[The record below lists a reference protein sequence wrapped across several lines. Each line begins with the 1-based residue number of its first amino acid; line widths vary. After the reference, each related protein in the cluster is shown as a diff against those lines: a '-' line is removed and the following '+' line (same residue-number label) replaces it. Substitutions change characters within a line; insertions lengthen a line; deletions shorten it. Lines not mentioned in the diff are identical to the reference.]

1 MFSNYILIAWR
12 NIVKK
17 PLFSAI
23 NIVGLAIG
31 LMSCILIMLFVRSE
45 SGYDAWMSESDRVV
59 RLHTAYHTP
68 GRPSFLTVRSAGM
81 VMPAVRDF
89 MANEVEVGARLF
101 SMSTTIR
108 KDGEGFEDNVL
119 VGEEYFF
126 ELFDLPLAHGSIES
140 SFAKPNDLLVTE
152 ETAIRYF
159 GRTDVVGETLTLCC
173 VAGRPIELAIS
184 GVLKD
189 LPENT
194 HFNISMLVYMDV
206 QLFSSFDGLLNTWN
220 SVNVYSYFKLREG
233 VSLQQAQARLDYW
246 INNESP
252 YAQNAKDAAGVLNDR
267 KVTDSVELR
276 FMPLEDLHL
285 HAHKHA
291 GNLGDFSELGNDRM
305 VFTFSFVAI
314 LILLIAC
321 VNFMNLSTARAGLR
335 AREVA
340 MRKVLGA
347 SRSQVAVQFL
357 VEAICLVFIAL
368 LLALVGVEVT
378 LPFYNYVLDKS
389 ITFDLLS
396 SPDLFLLLAGIVLI
410 VGLGAGSYPA
420 LVISRYMPG
429 RVLKASESSDSGA
442 SSTLRSAL
450 VVGQFVISI
459 GLLIS
464 TSVVYLQTQH
474 ANNMDLGY
482 TSDNK
487 LVLNIGAAR
496 DNRDALKSQIE
507 AIPDVTGVSYSSE
520 APSQDN
526 ENNTNFTRPGFDNNE
541 PVTAL
546 LNYYSMGYGFFDDY
560 EVTPIAG
567 RVFNKANRSD
577 VFVSGNDD
585 NWGKGSIILNRSA
598 VTKLGFDS
606 PESAIGAV
614 IHSGYG
620 NGMSELTIVGVIP
633 DIYFRSVKFD
643 IRPSVYLLDPNR
655 FSVATISYSSSYSLN
670 KDKAVREAVEQVWRD
685 VVPLEPVNIR
695 YLSDMLERQYQ
706 QENAQMKLLSAFA
719 VLAIA
724 VACLGLYG
732 LAAFS
737 AQRRTKEIGIRKVMG
752 ASVSD
757 IVKLLV
763 WQFTQPVAL
772 ANIIAW
778 PVAVWL
784 MLSWLQ
790 QFPYR
795 IDFWLLIPICIG
807 SGAISVAIAWITV
820 GGNAARVARY
830 KPIKALRHE

>member
-12 NIVKK
+12 NITKK

-23 NIVGLAIG
+23 NIIGLAIG

-45 SGYDAWMSESDRVV
+45 SGYDTWITDSDRVV
-59 RLHTAYHTP
+59 RLHTAYHNP

-101 SMSTTIR
+101 SMNTTIR
-108 KDGEGFEDNVL
+108 KDGEGFDDDVL
-119 VGEEYFF
+119 IGEEYFF
-126 ELFDLPLAHGSIES
+126 ELFDLPLAHGSLEK
-140 SFAKPNDLLVTE
+140 SFSKPNDLLVTE

-194 HFNISMLVYMDV
+194 HLDISMLVYMDV
-206 QLFSSFDGLLNTWN
+206 QLFSTFDGLLNTWN

-233 VSLQQAQARLDYW
+233 VSLAHAQSRLDYW
-246 INNESP
+246 LNNESP
-252 YAQNAKDAAGVLNDR
+252 YAENAKDAGGVMGDR
-267 KVTDSVELR
+267 KVTDSVQLR
-276 FMPLEDLHL
+276 FMPLEKLHL

-291 GNLGDFSELGNDRM
+291 GNIGDFSELGNDRM
-305 VFTFSFVAI
+305 VFTFSLVAL

-321 VNFMNLSTARAGLR
+321 INFMNLSTARAGLR

-347 SRSQVAVQFL
+347 SRGQVAVQFL

-368 LLALVGVEVT
+368 LLALVGVEVA
-378 LPFYNYVLDKS
+378 LPFYNQVLDKT
-389 ITFDLLS
+389 IVFDLFL
-396 SPDLFLLLAGIVLI
+396 SPDLLLSLAGIVLV

-420 LVISRYMPG
+420 LVLSRYMPG
-429 RVLKASESSDSGA
+429 RVLKASKSSDSGGSA
-442 SSTLRSAL
+442 KLRSVL
-450 VVGQFVISI
+450 VVGQFAISI

-487 LVLNIGAAR
+487 LVLDVGSAR
-496 DNRDALKSQIE
+496 DNRDALKSQLE
-507 AIPDVTGVSYSSE
+507 AIADVTGVSYSSE

-526 ENNTNFTRPGFDNNE
+526 ENNTNFTRPGYDNKE

-546 LNYYSMGYGFFDDY
+546 LNYYSMGNGFFDDY
-560 EVTPIAG
+560 QVTPIAG
-567 RVFNKANRSD
+567 RFFNQANSSD
-577 VFVSGNDD
+577 VFTSGNEE
-585 NWGKGSIILNRSA
+585 NWGKGSIVLNQSA
-598 VTKLGFDS
+598 VTKLGFDT

-614 IHSGYG
+614 IHSNYG
-620 NGMSELTIVGVIP
+620 SGMSELRVVGVIP

-655 FSVATISYSSSYSLN
+655 FRVATISYASN
-670 KDKAVREAVEQVWRD
+670 NDKAVREAVEQVWRD
-685 VVPLEPVNIR
+685 VVPLEPVNVR
-695 YLSDMLERQYQ
+695 YLNDMLERQYQ

-719 VLAIA
+719 ILAIA

-737 AQRRTKEIGIRKVMG
+737 AERRTKEIGIRKVMG
-752 ASVSD
+752 AEVSD

-763 WQFTQPVAL
+763 WQFTQPVAI
-772 ANIIAW
+772 ANVIAW
-778 PVAVWL
+778 PAAVWL

-795 IDFWLLIPICIG
+795 IDIYWLIPICIG
-807 SGAISVAIAWITV
+807 AGVISVLIAWLTV
-820 GGNAARVARY
+820 GGNAARVARCA
-830 KPIKALRHE
+830 PISALRHE

>member
-12 NIVKK
+12 NIIKK

-23 NIVGLAIG
+23 NIIGLAIG

-45 SGYDAWMSESDRVV
+45 SGYDAWMTDSSRVV
-59 RLHTAYHTP
+59 RMHTAYINP

-89 MANEVEVGARLF
+89 MPNEIEVGARIF
-101 SMSTTIR
+101 SMNTTIR
-108 KDGEGFEDNVL
+108 KDGEGFEDSVL

-126 ELFDLPLAHGSIES
+126 DIFDLPLVHGSIEQ

-159 GRTDVVGETLTLCC
+159 GRTDVIGETLTLCC

-194 HFNISMLVYMDV
+194 HLDISMLVYMDV
-206 QLFSSFDGLLNTWN
+206 QLFSTFEGLLNTWN

-233 VSLQQAQARLDYW
+233 VQLEQVQERLNYW
-246 INNESP
+246 LNNESP
-252 YAQNAKDAAGVLNDR
+252 YAQNAKDMGGVMGDR
-267 KVTDSVELR
+267 KVTDSVQLR

-285 HAHKHA
+285 HAYKHA
-291 GNLGDFSELGNDRM
+291 GNMGDFTELGNDRM
-305 VFTFSFVAI
+305 VFTFSLVAM

-321 VNFMNLSTARAGLR
+321 INFMNLSTARAGLR

-347 SRSQVAVQFL
+347 SRGQVAVQFL
-357 VEAICLVFIAL
+357 VEAVCLVFISL
-368 LLALVGVEVT
+368 LLALVGVEVA
-378 LPFYNYVLDKS
+378 LPFYNQVLDKS
-389 ITFDLLS
+389 ITFDLFS
-396 SPDLFLLLAGIVLI
+396 SPDLLLLLAGIVLV

-420 LVISRYMPG
+420 LVLSRYMPG
-429 RVLKASESSDSGA
+429 RVLKASKSSDAGG
-442 SSTLRSAL
+442 SSKLRSAL
-450 VVGQFVISI
+450 VVGQFAISI
-459 GLLIS
+459 ALLIS

-487 LVLNIGAAR
+487 LVLNISAAR
-496 DNRDALKSQIE
+496 DNRDALKSQLE
-507 AIPDVTGVSYSSE
+507 AIPEVKGVSFSSE

-526 ENNTNFTRPGFDNNE
+526 ENNTNFTRPGYDDNE

-560 EVTPIAG
+560 NVTPIAG
-567 RVFNKANRSD
+567 RLFNEANSSD
-577 VFVSGNDD
+577 VFIGEEGDTM
-585 NWGKGSIILNRSA
+585 GKGSIVLNRSA

-606 PESAIGAV
+606 PESAIGAA
-614 IHSGYG
+614 IHSSYAGS
-620 NGMSELTIVGVIP
+620 MSELTVVGVIP

-643 IRPSVYLLDPNR
+643 IRPSIYLLDPNR
-655 FSVATISYSSSYSLN
+655 FRVATITYASN
-670 KDKAVREAVEQVWRD
+670 NDKAVREAVEKVWRS

-695 YLSDMLERQYQ
+695 YLNDMLERQYQ
-706 QENAQMKLLSAFA
+706 QENAQMKLFSAFA
-719 VLAIA
+719 VLAIV

-737 AQRRTKEIGIRKVMG
+737 AERRTKEIGIRKVMG
-752 ASVSD
+752 AEVSD

-772 ANIIAW
+772 ANVIAW

-795 IDFWLLIPICIG
+795 IDIFLLIPICIG
-807 SGAISVAIAWITV
+807 AGLMSVLIAWLTV
-820 GGNAARVARY
+820 GGNAARVARCA
-830 KPIKALRHE
+830 PISALRHE